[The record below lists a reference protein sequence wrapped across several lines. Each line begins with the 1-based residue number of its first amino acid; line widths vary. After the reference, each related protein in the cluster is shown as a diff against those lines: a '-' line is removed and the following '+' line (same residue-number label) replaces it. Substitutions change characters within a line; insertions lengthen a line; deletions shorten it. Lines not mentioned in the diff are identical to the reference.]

1 MATGY
6 QPTPEELAAVAENGS
21 TRDKAAVASGRIVA
35 TGNQSLTN
43 QGVRAGA
50 TQVPTPATPPAA
62 AAPAAPPP
70 KANAANSK
78 NPSFTGLCEALNTHQ
93 RSLVPKIYEIADIYE
108 IEFVLPEM
116 AAAKVTKPGNTDYSA
131 TNMQQPTATGSQ
143 LNSATNSVETNTRS
157 EPVQAGTQI
166 VQFIDKVMRNSTYLS
181 DQALYITDQ
190 VTGKQVPNANNKN
203 GTMAWYKI
211 SVTATPLPGYDNLR
225 HDHAY
230 RMKFTISPY
239 AINQIQSEYFPKAKF
254 RGLHKNYNYWF
265 SGQNME
271 ILDFQQEYNNLYR
284 VVMSGTNVPALTL
297 QTSDPR
303 MITRKTFMVASAQ
316 SSQGADKQAN
326 EVAANAS
333 DSLYSQS
340 DQAKIKIKIVGDPA
354 WLQQGEPAIGV
365 SARTFNF
372 APFNA
377 DGCINYDAAQI
388 AFAVSWNRPV
398 DYNFNTG
405 IADVTASNVQGSVA
419 IGVTAGSQ
427 PQESSVYTA
436 VKVRSSFSKGRF
448 EQEIEGRQLVES
460 LAALTAAAGTP
471 NPAAKPTPPA
481 PPAAAT
487 ATATVPYTPATS
499 VNDTRTSAGVDI
511 NGNFTGASDSPNQGA
526 A

>member
-1 MATGY
+1 MAAIYDANGTYVGEDNTG
-6 QPTPEELAAVAENGS
+6 P
-21 TRDKAAVASGRIVA
+21 
-35 TGNQSLTN
+35 
-43 QGVRAGA
+43 GVRSAGGLDTNVA
-50 TQVPTPATPPAA
+50 VPTPATSPAA
-62 AAPAAPPP
+62 ATPAAAPP
-70 KANAANSK
+70 KADAANSK

-108 IEFVLPEM
+108 IEFALPAM
-116 AAAKVTKPGNTDYSA
+116 ATAKVTKPGNTDYSA

-143 LNSATNSVETNTRS
+143 LNSATNSVQTNTRS

-181 DQALYITDQ
+181 DQALYMTDQ

-230 RMKFTISPY
+230 RMKYTISPY
-239 AINQIQSEYFPKAKF
+239 AINQMQSEYFPKARF

-265 SGQNME
+265 SGQNTE
-271 ILDFQQEYNNLYR
+271 ILDFQQEYNNLFR
-284 VVMSGTNVPALTL
+284 IVMSGTNVPALTT

-303 MITRKTFMVASAQ
+303 NITRKTYMAASAQ

-326 EVAANAS
+326 ESAANAA
-333 DSLYSQS
+333 DSLQSQS

-354 WLQQGEPAIGV
+354 WLQQGEPSSGV
-365 SARTFNF
+365 SAQTFNF

-377 DGCINYDAAQI
+377 DGCINYDAAEVT
-388 AFAVSWNRPV
+388 FAVSWNRPV

-419 IGVTAGSQ
+419 IGATAGSQ
-427 PQESSVYTA
+427 PQESNAYTA

-448 EQEIEGRQLVES
+448 EQEIEGRLLVEQ
-460 LAALTAAAGTP
+460 LTNLSSAT
-471 NPAAKPTPPA
+471 AKPPTVPA

-487 ATATVPYTPATS
+487 ATATVPAVPGITNNQSDPTS
-499 VNDTRTSAGVDI
+499 S
-511 NGNFTGASDSPNQGA
+511 NFLGI
-526 A
+526 